1 MFSKLFIWVNL
12 LGFSL
17 LLLGRSD
24 LLTNSVLALSIRKRL
39 LLVALGLSSFRDGG
53 SLLLSSRSRSDG
65 GVNRLVESFKVTA
78 TNTSSL
84 VLAELS
90 LVLLGLVLELIHVLS
105 DVSTEQVLAKSG
117 GIELLGLGIVTSKT
131 LSGVRD
137 IKTTITSTLH
147 GGEHTGTSGGT
158 GKTNIK
164 DSLEGVAGLV
174 VTLLVSEDVE
184 VLTINFALSG
194 VEISHTQVGQVSA
207 SKEETN
213 AVSGGD
219 DLITNDLG
227 VDDLGNNVLVGPM

>member
-90 LVLLGLVLELIHVLS
+90 LVLLGLGVI
-105 DVSTEQVLAKSG
+105 
-117 GIELLGLGIVTSKT
+117 TSKA

-137 IKTTITSTLH
+137 IKTTITGTLH

-158 GKTNIK
+158 SKTNIK

-174 VTLLVSEDVE
+174 VTLLVLEDVV
-184 VLTINFALSG
+184 VLTIDLRLSR
-194 VEISHTQVGQVSA
+194 VEISHAQVAQVSA
-207 SKEETN
+207 GKEETN
-213 AVSGGD
+213 AVSSSVVGKSH
-219 DLITNDLG
+219 LETITRELM
-227 VDDLGNNVLVGPM
+227 GPM